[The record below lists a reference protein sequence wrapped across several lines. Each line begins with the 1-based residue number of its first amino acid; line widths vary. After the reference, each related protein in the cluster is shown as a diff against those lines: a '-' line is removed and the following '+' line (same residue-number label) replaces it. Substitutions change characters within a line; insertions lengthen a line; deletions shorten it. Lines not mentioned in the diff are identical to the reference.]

1 MADDHASGDDVFP
14 DRSMAEREKV
24 AWMVEESG
32 WALVPVAPRYD
43 TDPPVPGYSYTVGLT
58 TTFSFPEIVVF
69 GLTPVAARGIVDD
82 VVGIVRGD
90 ATGVPVGAMFTGL
103 YDGGLRSAL
112 LPLVAAEVSGIFPA
126 ADAWHRDTPYE
137 VVQLVWPDRNGWL
150 PWEPGFDRAL
160 VAAQPVL
167 GEPPA

>member
-1 MADDHASGDDVFP
+1 MADDDVFP

-24 AWMVEESG
+24 AWMVEENG

-43 TDPPVPGYSYTVGLT
+43 TTPPVPGYSYTVGLT
-58 TTFSFPEIVVF
+58 SSFGFPEVVVF

-82 VVGIVRGD
+82 VVGIVRTD
-90 ATGVPVGAMFTGL
+90 STSVPVGEVFTGL
-103 YDGGLRSAL
+103 YDNELRSAL
-112 LPLVAAEVSGIFPA
+112 VPLDANDISGIFPA
-126 ADAWHRDTPYE
+126 ADAWHGSTPYD

-160 VAAQPVL
+160 TAAQPVL
-167 GEPPA
+167 GTIEA